1 MATFFFNL
9 YRYFSERQWTLQFTI
24 FVITVICAISAS
36 HMNILNQDGTVSPNI
51 FSANLELR
59 PFAGTGAIIIVLVI
73 SAFLLFRR
81 KRTALFV
88 MVPTL
93 FGIIFAFG
101 VIAMIRQ
108 SVSSNVMHAMPFST
122 AVGIAW
128 SLLIFGNFHR
138 SQSINQTVRDTAPP
152 LFICAAA
159 GILPMLYLFLGQ
171 DRIMGDILLFLIL
184 SLTGIILF
192 TVIASMQIIRATG
205 YETAIRD
212 YRVLSIIGK
221 ITSYPWKLNRVF
233 IPLFIA
239 ATSIFTIR
247 AYHYCASSGSF
258 VIPAVTAAIILAI
271 LLAYYGRLELT
282 IITAIPVAAAFF
294 WTCAGLSYAGIS
306 VSEYTRSA
314 LVIIIPAGI
323 GAAIFVMD
331 GLILEYKTGKH
342 VLNARKVWAVL
353 HTLAILSGAAV
364 VIIAGKPASKIPAAV
379 LSSGVILSLVFA
391 MSVEVFLFSLFISR
405 RTKKGKFPYTLINFS
420 FTVTSFPIFAIGCF
434 TLSFIGYLL
443 SFAVP
448 APKKWKQ
455 EILHFFIRL
464 FSGFILRI
472 YYTRTLVN
480 PHGEDFSKPAV
491 IVANH
496 QSFLDIL
503 TVLSLNRKF
512 IMVTSRWVWRSPFF
526 GRVVRKAQFYPVEKG
541 IENGLSHF
549 RKAVD
554 EGFSIV
560 VFAEGSRQSDC
571 VIKRFHKGAFYLAE
585 KLSLDIV
592 PLLIHGNGLCMTKG
606 DDFYVKNGRLTMKIL
621 KRITPGNTQFGSTY
635 QERTR
640 KMEKFFKSEYDEF
653 ERECGTPD
661 NRYFPDKLIKNY
673 LYKGPILEWY
683 LRVKLRMEKN
693 YAPFHKLVP
702 YEADVVDMGC
712 GYGFMSYMLAFLSP
726 KRRITGIDYDAEKIH
741 VAQHCMAK
749 NDRVQFM
756 HADAST
762 CAIPH
767 ADVFILSDMLHYLP
781 VEKQRVIIERCA
793 AKVKTGGMII
803 IRDGDASLSDKHR
816 LTRLSEFFST
826 RFGFN
831 KTKGGLSFT
840 SRDVMRKILKS
851 CGFEVTI
858 SRNDEHTSNVIYIAR
873 RERA

>member
-108 SVSSNVMHAMPFST
+108 SVSSNVMHAMPFS
-122 AVGIAW
+122 AAIGIAW

-184 SLTGIILF
+184 SLTGITLF

-205 YETAIRD
+205 YETAIKD

-221 ITSYPWKLNRVF
+221 ITSYPWKLNRAF

-239 ATSIFTIR
+239 ATSIFTVR
-247 AYHYCASSGSF
+247 AHHYCAFSGSF

-282 IITAIPVAAAFF
+282 IITATPVAAAFF
-294 WTCAGLSYAGIS
+294 WTCAGLSYADIS

-353 HTLAILSGAAV
+353 HTLAILSGAVV

-379 LSSGVILSLVFA
+379 LSAGVVLSLIFA

-405 RTKKGKFPYTLINFS
+405 RTRKGKFPYTLINFS
-420 FTVTSFPIFAIGCF
+420 FTVTS
-434 TLSFIGYLL
+434 
-443 SFAVP
+443 
-448 APKKWKQ
+448 
-455 EILHFFIRL
+455 
-464 FSGFILRI
+464 
-472 YYTRTLVN
+472 
-480 PHGEDFSKPAV
+480 
-491 IVANH
+491 
-496 QSFLDIL
+496 
-503 TVLSLNRKF
+503 
-512 IMVTSRWVWRSPFF
+512 
-526 GRVVRKAQFYPVEKG
+526 
-541 IENGLSHF
+541 
-549 RKAVD
+549 
-554 EGFSIV
+554 
-560 VFAEGSRQSDC
+560 
-571 VIKRFHKGAFYLAE
+571 
-585 KLSLDIV
+585 
-592 PLLIHGNGLCMTKG
+592 
-606 DDFYVKNGRLTMKIL
+606 
-621 KRITPGNTQFGSTY
+621 
-635 QERTR
+635 
-640 KMEKFFKSEYDEF
+640 
-653 ERECGTPD
+653 
-661 NRYFPDKLIKNY
+661 
-673 LYKGPILEWY
+673 
-683 LRVKLRMEKN
+683 
-693 YAPFHKLVP
+693 
-702 YEADVVDMGC
+702 
-712 GYGFMSYMLAFLSP
+712 
-726 KRRITGIDYDAEKIH
+726 
-741 VAQHCMAK
+741 
-749 NDRVQFM
+749 
-756 HADAST
+756 
-762 CAIPH
+762 
-767 ADVFILSDMLHYLP
+767 
-781 VEKQRVIIERCA
+781 
-793 AKVKTGGMII
+793 
-803 IRDGDASLSDKHR
+803 
-816 LTRLSEFFST
+816 
-826 RFGFN
+826 
-831 KTKGGLSFT
+831 
-840 SRDVMRKILKS
+840 
-851 CGFEVTI
+851 
-858 SRNDEHTSNVIYIAR
+858 
-873 RERA
+873 